1 MSKTLQELAFIDR
14 SGFHVADFEEFLDFN
29 RDAFRSIYGQDVNLD
44 ADTQDGQLVT
54 HFAQAQYD
62 LAVLCAA
69 VFNAYSPTSASG
81 EGLSRQVKI
90 NGMRR
95 HAATRSTVDLKIIG
109 RAGSGIVNGKV
120 RDDAGRSWSL
130 PAEVTIP
137 VGGETTVTAT
147 CDELGAV
154 RAAAGAVSRIA
165 TPTEGWISVVNE
177 AEAVPGLDVESDV
190 ALRARQVDTTAMP
203 SQALLKGILGEILN
217 IDGVTRAKVYE
228 NDTHQTD
235 ENGIPSHSICA
246 VVEGG
251 DANLI
256 AEAIRRRKTTGT
268 GTHGTTAIALVDP
281 QMMPITIRFFRP
293 VTVHVKVK
301 VKIKPMV
308 GYSSTYGQQMKEQ
321 IAAYING
328 LGIGSTLYLS
338 KLYVPANLE
347 QNENDSTYDIEEILL
362 GANEGEMKAQNIK
375 SPFNGVPYCEAS
387 YVEVVTDD

>member
-1 MSKTLQELAFIDR
+1 MPKTLQELAFIDR

-217 IDGVTRAKVYE
+217 LDGVTRAKVYE
-228 NDTHQTD
+228 NDSHQTD
-235 ENGIPSHSICA
+235 GNGIPSHSICA

-251 DANLI
+251 DATRI

-308 GYSSTYGQQMKEQ
+308 GYSSTYGQLMKEQ

-347 QNENDSTYDIEEILL
+347 QNEVDSTYDIEEILL
-362 GANEGEMKAQNIK
+362 GADEGEMKAQNIK

>member
-1 MSKTLQELAFIDR
+1 MPKTLQELAFIDR

-29 RDAFRSIYGQDVNLD
+29 RDSFRSIYGQDVNLD
-44 ADTQDGQLVT
+44 ADAQDGQLVT

-109 RAGSGIVNGKV
+109 RAGSGIVKGKV

-217 IDGVTRAKVYE
+217 LDGVTRAKVYE
-228 NDTHQTD
+228 NDSHQTD
-235 ENGIPSHSICA
+235 ENEIPSHSICA

-251 DANLI
+251 DATRI

-268 GTHGTTAIALVDP
+268 GTYGTTAIALVDP

-308 GYSSTYGQQMKEQ
+308 GYSSTYGQLMKEQ

-347 QNENDSTYDIEEILL
+347 QNEVDSTYDIEEILL
-362 GANEGEMKAQNIK
+362 GADDGEMKAQNIR